1 MQENLIRDD
10 NKLILLASLSDSL
23 EYVADSIE
31 RQVGHYHTCSFTK
44 NAMAYMRYIFHA
56 INRLGKACTRAANQ
70 VEENN
75 NQKNPHH
82 ARMSS
87 APPKDLVSFAEEYR
101 KLAID
106 CLKVLRVEMQLETIF
121 NLQVCESVLV
131 HMNFFPLMKVYCYS

>member
-1 MQENLIRDD
+1 MRD
-10 NKLILLASLSDSL
+10 
-23 EYVADSIE
+23 
-31 RQVGHYHTCSFTK
+31 
-44 NAMAYMRYIFHA
+44 IFHA
-56 INRLGKACTRAANQ
+56 MNRLGKACTRAANQ

-121 NLQVCESVLV
+121 NLQVCDICIGT
-131 HMNFFPLMKVYCYS
+131 HDFFPSMKVNC

>member
-1 MQENLIRDD
+1 MRD
-10 NKLILLASLSDSL
+10 
-23 EYVADSIE
+23 
-31 RQVGHYHTCSFTK
+31 
-44 NAMAYMRYIFHA
+44 IFHVM
-56 INRLGKACTRAANQ
+56 NRLGKACTRAANQ
-70 VEENN
+70 VQENN

-121 NLQVCESVLV
+121 NLQVCDIYIGT
-131 HMNFFPLMKVYCYS
+131 HDFFPLNEGKLLELVVTGDIWTYIAMKFNRKWQTENT